1 MRMKKMNRG
10 WPFSDENEMQE
21 IKAVLES
28 HTWWRGTGNKVK
40 EFERCFAN

>member
-21 IKAVLES
+21 IKAV
-28 HTWWRGTGNKVK
+28 WRAIHGGEELGIK
-40 EFERCFAN
+40 